1 MEEQQFSTLIY
12 YLNVKRPMDLLIS
25 LFDIFS
31 SDQTMISLE
40 GDLSYC
46 DTRGLK
52 VILQE
57 PHGILDEQ
65 IIPKEGRLILSLI
78 SSSKDCFVRNIF
90 PRIGIRKRSGIFLF
104 LFPIVLFLHPMTGL
118 MKIVFGSQ
126 PMSTRNGLK
135 I

>member
-1 MEEQQFSTLIY
+1 MDEQQLSTLIY
-12 YLNVKRPMDLLIS
+12 YLHVKRPMDLLIS

-57 PHGILDEQ
+57 PHEIWMSRSYQ
-65 IIPKEGRLILSLI
+65 KKEG
-78 SSSKDCFVRNIF
+78 
-90 PRIGIRKRSGIFLF
+90 
-104 LFPIVLFLHPMTGL
+104 
-118 MKIVFGSQ
+118 
-126 PMSTRNGLK
+126 
-135 I
+135 